1 METVYF
7 VIGLVFQ
14 ALPFVVAVTAALL
27 FVFFCFGA
35 YNSPVVVAWVGA
47 LLYLLSQLGANSA
60 LRIGLSLS
68 LVDFYFALLGL
79 VAAVRVLGRRLPQR
93 DWVARLWLVMAA
105 VWGLLFLI
113 GTVKFKKNAG
123 VEFRSTF
130 YILATVVYLLT
141 FNLQARR
148 TAGIFRALYVTAL
161 ALVGLA
167 VYRWVSVGLGQYGF
181 WYDYH
186 TPLRVLDS
194 SATLVIAVS
203 LLPGAAMWLGLNERQ
218 TGPMF
223 LAPALLLAVIA
234 LGHRTVWVST
244 LAGLG
249 AIWWLAGRHRR
260 GSRAGVL
267 VPISIGVAVVMAFLV
282 LAPNSIVTHELERS
296 VAETQQKNSTLAW
309 RVDSWTSLV
318 RDWARSGPLVWPA
331 GKPFGTGMK
340 RYIESQGQEVTVS
353 AHSHY
358 VSLLVRGGLIVLIAY
373 VAAQVITVRRL
384 LTRRVEAPPWLGA
397 ELLAVFMLVNMVYAL
412 AYGPDYMQA
421 LFMGIGYALAARAVP
436 GAAAVPALVARP
448 LHPPVKRYAPG
459 GVAHLS

>member
-1 METVYF
+1 MEAVYF
-7 VIGLVFQ
+7 VVGLVFQ
-14 ALPFVVAVTAALL
+14 ALPFVVAVIAALL

-35 YNSPVVVAWVGA
+35 YNSPVVAAWVGA

-60 LRIGLSLS
+60 LRIGLNLS
-68 LVDFYFALLGL
+68 LVDFYVALLGL
-79 VAAVRVLGRRLPQR
+79 VAGVRVLGRQLPRR
-93 DWVARLWLVMAA
+93 DWVARLWLVMGA
-105 VWGLLFLI
+105 VWGLLFVV
-113 GTVKFKKNAG
+113 GAAKFKKTAG

-141 FNLQARR
+141 FRLQARQ
-148 TAGIFRALYVTAL
+148 TAGIFRALYVSAL
-161 ALVGLA
+161 ALVCLA
-167 VYRWVSVGLGQYGF
+167 IYRWVSVGLGQYGF

-194 SATLVIAVS
+194 SGTFVIAVS
-203 LLPGAAMWLGLNERQ
+203 LLPGAAMWLGLNERR

-223 LAPALLLAVIA
+223 LAPALLLVVIA
-234 LGHRTVWVST
+234 LGHRTVWVAT

-267 VPISIGVAVVMAFLV
+267 VPIGIGAAVVMAFLV
-282 LAPNSIVTHELERS
+282 LAPKSIVTHELERS
-296 VAETQQKNSTLAW
+296 VTEAQQKNSTLAW

-331 GKPFGTGMK
+331 GKPFGTDMR
-340 RYIESQGQEVTVS
+340 RYIESQRIEVTVS

-358 VSLLVRGGLIVLIAY
+358 VSLLVRGGLIALFAY

-384 LTRRVEAPPWLGA
+384 LTRQVEVPPWLGA

-412 AYGPDYMQA
+412 AYGPDYMHA
-421 LFMGIGYALAARAVP
+421 LFMSMGYTLAARAAP
-436 GAAAVPALVARP
+436 RAAAMPVVGARP
-448 LHPPVKRYAPG
+448 HHPPVKGYAPG

>member
-1 METVYF
+1 MDAIYFTV
-7 VIGLVFQ
+7 GLMFQ
-14 ALPFVVAVTAALL
+14 ALPFVVAVVAALL

-35 YNSPVVVAWVGA
+35 YNSPVVVTWVGA
-47 LLYLLSQLGANSA
+47 LLYLLSQLGLNSA

-68 LVDFYFALLGL
+68 LLDFYFVLVGL
-79 VAAVRVLGRRLPQR
+79 VAVVRLLGHHLPQR
-93 DWVARLWLVMAA
+93 DWVARLWLVMGA
-105 VWGLLFLI
+105 VWALLFVI
-113 GTVKFKKNAG
+113 GSVKFKKNAG

-141 FNLQARR
+141 FRLQARH
-148 TAGIFRALYVTAL
+148 TAGIFRALYATAL
-161 ALVGLA
+161 ALVALA
-167 VYRWVSVGLGQYGF
+167 VWRWVSVGLGQYGT

-223 LAPALLLAVIA
+223 LAPVLLLAVIV
-234 LGHRTVWVST
+234 LGHRTVWVAT

-249 AIWWLAGRHRR
+249 AIWWLAGRRRR
-260 GSRAGVL
+260 GSKAGVL
-267 VPISIGVAVVMAFLV
+267 IPVGIGAAVVMAFLV
-282 LAPNSIVTHELERS
+282 LAPKSIVTHELERS
-296 VAETQQKNSTLAW
+296 VAEAQQKNSTLAW

-331 GKPFGTGMK
+331 GKPFGIGMR

-358 VSLLVRGGLIVLIAY
+358 VSLLVRGGLIVLFAY
-373 VAAQVITVRRL
+373 VVAQVVTVRRL
-384 LTRRVEAPPWLGA
+384 LTRRVEAPPALGS
-397 ELLAVFMLVNMVYAL
+397 ELLAVFMLVNMVYAV

-421 LFMGIGYALAARAVP
+421 LFMGMGYTLAARAAP
-436 GAAAVPALVARP
+436 PAAALPAAVVRP